1 MPERIVLYGTL
12 TCPAVAPVKA
22 LLARSGVDFDYVSL
36 EFNGAARD
44 AVKAIHGGNATV
56 PTIVFPDGTTMSEPT
71 RAELGERLTRMGYD
85 VRAPSTLDEAV
96 IALQHPFLVVF
107 GAVLLALG
115 VSSDEI
121 WMVSASLVMLG
132 VVILAAIVRFALFR
146 GRV

>member
-1 MPERIVLYGTL
+1 MPERVVLYGTL

-22 LLARSGVDFDYVSL
+22 LLARSGVAFEYVGL
-36 EFNGAARD
+36 EFNPGARET
-44 AVKAIHGGNATV
+44 VKAIHGGDATV

-71 RAELGERLTRMGYD
+71 RAELGDRLTSMGYD
-85 VRAPSTLDEAV
+85 VRSPSTLDEAV
-96 IALQHPFLVVF
+96 IAMQHPFLVVF
-107 GAVLLALG
+107 GAVLLAVG

-132 VVILAAIVRFALFR
+132 AVILSAIVRYLRFR